1 MCALGNL
8 SVQYIFSL
16 VLYYLK
22 VENCREKLVFEKKD
36 ENWNGKISTQ
46 MEKGES
52 EIIEIKGRNRS
63 RKDRSNARWEG

>member
-22 VENCREKLVFEKKD
+22 VENCREKMVFEKKD
-36 ENWNGKISTQ
+36 KQEWKDFDVDGKG
-46 MEKGES
+46 GE
-52 EIIEIKGRNRS
+52 
-63 RKDRSNARWEG
+63 